1 MPRLPHHPRLGR
13 PFKKCETQENIKIC
27 TRVVEGKEK
36 KRKDST
42 EFFFLFQN
50 ERAKGEFELSAEGA
64 DR

>member
-1 MPRLPHHPRLGR
+1 LYEG
-13 PFKKCETQENIKIC
+13 C
-27 TRVVEGKEK
+27 VEGKEK

-42 EFFFLFQN
+42 EFFFLSQN